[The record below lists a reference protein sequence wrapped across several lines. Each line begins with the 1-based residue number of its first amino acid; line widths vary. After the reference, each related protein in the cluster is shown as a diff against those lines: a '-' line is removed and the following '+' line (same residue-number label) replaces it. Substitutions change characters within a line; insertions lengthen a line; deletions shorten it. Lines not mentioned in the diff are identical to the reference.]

1 MPTVQ
6 RPSGLEIDLP
16 AGFTLDQ
23 PPAAGAILRRAPG
36 RRFGPVPM
44 PPIDSVAEEVPWQR
58 ALVAA
63 FEQQEMTQVDH
74 WVLAPPARTG
84 TRLRAA
90 GPPELR
96 VDVPLAGREDAA
108 ILLEQDGLYSWQFP
122 AAITPT
128 SPNTL
133 APRRGRPAAG
143 QVSRQ
148 ARFLIPLSAGEP
160 VGGPATPRGVV
171 GEMLR
176 GRVRAYVFKFAA
188 RLLVGQ
194 AMPFLE
200 RRIRRGLV
208 HLPGPD
214 PATWQRP
221 DPALL
226 PLPAD
231 RPARV
236 LLLVH
241 GTFSSTVSAYGAL
254 AATPW
259 GQAFLAAAFAT
270 YDLILGF
277 DHATLSEDPL
287 ANASELLNALQ
298 SIPWPAPPRLDA
310 VCHSRGGLVLRCLL
324 EELLPLTDF
333 HLQVGRVV
341 FVGVTNGGTLLAEP
355 ANWQVLVDLYT
366 NLAVTTCQLLGQFPQ
381 AQAVTAVLEE
391 TVRSLGAF
399 VKYLA
404 TTAVTERGIPG
415 LAAMEPNGEFITRLN
430 QVQPGQ
436 PTIAQSNYYAV
447 TSEFRSRVLGGEHE
461 PRELPARLVQWL
473 AGGLMRALMREP
485 NDLVVNTAAMTWIDP
500 AAGNYLK
507 DVLAYGE
514 NPQVYHTNYFIW
526 PQTLNALARW
536 LQLGESGSSS
546 ADLQPPTAGR
556 TRQAGFLAPASAREP
571 GRFVTAEL
579 PVAVDLDIL
588 VLLAEIP
595 LGEALAEIR
604 ATHPS
609 FVVVRQLEAPTP
621 CDYVFTAEEILALA
635 RRAAT
640 RPLAEALRL
649 RQLPPATT
657 YSGSNLPAQLP
668 VADPA
673 APTSATHAVVL
684 RQGQPVG
691 VLPPAHPLP
700 TSTELLALARQISQ
714 PRRAVD
720 LIHRRRAL
728 PTLGGET
735 LAGGLPPLRPL
746 LPRGSA
752 LAGLGELPTTRG
764 GRETVATG
772 KPAAEAVKATHA
784 PKKAVPAKRATA
796 GSRPRKSSSQPMESA
811 SVTCHFQAEM
821 DQVVAVGRL
830 APIEVQL
837 AREELLAAVGPIAAG
852 QVSRVRADQPLLVQV
867 VPRVNF
873 ALVDEAARYRVEVP
887 VPAAGDP
894 QTLTFIL
901 RATHA
906 GEGEVWVQ
914 VFQQQIPLLTLVL
927 QPQIAASPTDGPAA
941 RVQVGATASELPPT
955 PAVHQLTILE
965 RRNGTELT
973 YEFLLQLPA
982 LRVLAR
988 AESQPFTGDRQQYVE
1003 HLYEEIEQRWL
1014 SSQADAENFTAELR
1028 ALGGTLF
1035 DELIPAELQA
1045 LLWQH
1050 RQELTSILVLSEE
1063 PFIPWELVH
1072 LHAPGQALPGD
1083 EQYFLGQ
1090 LGLTRWLHAAGWPP
1104 EVLRLR
1110 PGKGRYI
1117 IPHYPHPEYQL
1128 PAAEQEEPFLREE
1141 LQAKRVAPTAQAV
1154 RKLMQ
1159 EPGELDFL
1167 HFAGHGEATLGN
1179 IANAQL
1185 LLQGRMEG
1193 DSYLPEYLSAS
1204 IVRQYAKLRVARPL
1218 VVLNACQA
1226 GRAGYQLTGIG
1237 GFARAFLLGGAGA
1250 FVGALWSVGDQ
1261 PARTFTE
1268 EFYRRLRAG
1277 DSLAQ
1282 ATTAARRAAQLAGD
1296 ATWLAYAVYGH
1307 PHAAA
1312 TTR

>member
-6 RPSGLEIDLP
+6 RPSGLELDLP

-23 PPAAGAILRRAPG
+23 PAVIAATPRRAPG
-36 RRFGPVPM
+36 VRRFGPVPM
-44 PPIDSVAEEVPWQR
+44 PQADLAAEHTSWQR
-58 ALVAA
+58 ALIVA

-74 WVLAPPARTG
+74 WVLAPVTSTD

-96 VDVPLAGREDAA
+96 VDVPLAEREDAV

-122 AAITPT
+122 AVVTPT
-128 SPNTL
+128 PPGTL
-133 APRRGRPAAG
+133 SPRRGQPAAG

-148 ARFLIPLSAGEP
+148 ARFLIPLATGEP
-160 VGGPATPRGVV
+160 VGGGPTAPRGVV
-171 GEMLR
+171 GDVLQ

-200 RRIRRGLV
+200 RRVQRGLL
-208 HLPGPD
+208 HLPGND
-214 PATWQRP
+214 PATWRRA
-221 DPALL
+221 DPARL

-241 GTFSSTVSAYGAL
+241 GTFSSTISAYGAL

-259 GQAFLAAAFAT
+259 GQAFLAATFAT
-270 YDLILGF
+270 YDLVLGF

-287 ANASELLNALQ
+287 ANASELLSALQ
-298 SIPWPAPPRLDA
+298 AIPWPAPPRLDA
-310 VCHSRGGLVLRCLL
+310 VCHSRGGLVLRSLL
-324 EELLPLTDF
+324 EQLLPLTDF
-333 HLQVGRVV
+333 HPQVGRVV

-366 NLAVTTCQLLGQFPQ
+366 NLAVTTCQLVGQFPQ
-381 AQAVTAVLEE
+381 ARAVTTVLEE

-404 TTAVTERGIPG
+404 ATTVTERGVPG
-415 LAAMEPNGEFITRLN
+415 LAAMEPAGEFITWLN

-447 TSEFRSRVLGGEHE
+447 TSEFRPQVLGGEHE

-485 NDLVVNTAAMTWIDP
+485 NDLVVNTAAMTRIDP

-507 DVLAYGE
+507 DVLALGE

-526 PQTLNALARW
+526 PPVLNALARW
-536 LQLGESGSSS
+536 LQLAEPNGS
-546 ADLQPPTAGR
+546 LVEPQPPAAGR
-556 TRQAGFLAPASAREP
+556 TRRAVAPANAREP

-579 PVAVDLDIL
+579 PVTVDLNVL
-588 VLLAEIP
+588 VLLAEIT
-595 LGEALAEIR
+595 LGEALAEIKMV
-604 ATHPS
+604 HPS
-609 FVVVRQLEAPTP
+609 FVVVRQLESAAPR
-621 CDYVFTAEEILALA
+621 DYVFTAEEVLVLV
-635 RRAAT
+635 RRAAAQS
-640 RPLAEALRL
+640 LAEALRL
-649 RQLPPATT
+649 RQLPPSAS
-657 YSGSNLPAQLP
+657 YSGGSLPAQLL
-668 VADPA
+668 VTGPA
-673 APTSATHAVVL
+673 APTSASHAVVL

-691 VLPPAHPLP
+691 VLPPARPLP
-700 TSTELLALARQISQ
+700 TSAELLALARQISQ
-714 PRRAVD
+714 PRREVD

-728 PTLGGET
+728 PTLGRET
-735 LAGGLPPLRPL
+735 LAGGLPPLQPL

-752 LAGLGELPTTRG
+752 LAGLGDLHTTRG
-764 GRETVATG
+764 GRETVAAS
-772 KPAAEAVKATHA
+772 KPTAATHA
-784 PKKAVPAKRATA
+784 PKKAAPDRQATG
-796 GSRPRKSSSQPMESA
+796 GSRPRKNSSQPVESA
-811 SVTCHFQAEM
+811 SVTCHFRAEM
-821 DQVVAVGRL
+821 DQVVAIGRL
-830 APIEVQL
+830 ASVEVQL
-837 AREELLAAVGPIAAG
+837 AREELLAAASPTTANQSAEV
-852 QVSRVRADQPLLVQV
+852 QADQSLLVQV
-867 VPRVNF
+867 IPRVNF

-887 VPAAGDP
+887 VPAAGNP
-894 QTLTFIL
+894 CTLTFNL

-914 VFQQQIPLLTLVL
+914 IFQQQVPLLTLSL
-927 QPQIAASPTDGPAA
+927 QPQIAASPAVGPVT
-941 RVQVGATASELPPT
+941 RVQVGATASELT
-955 PAVHQLTILE
+955 STSAVHQLTILE

-973 YEFLLQLPA
+973 YEFLLQLPS
-982 LRVLAR
+982 LQVLAR

-1035 DELIPAELQA
+1035 DELIPVELQA

-1050 RQELTSILVLSEE
+1050 RRELNSILVLSEE

-1072 LHAPGQALPGD
+1072 LHAPGQTLPGD

-1104 EVLRLR
+1104 EALRLR

-1117 IPHYPHPEYQL
+1117 IPHYPHSEYQL
-1128 PAAEQEEPFLREE
+1128 PAAEQEELFLREE

-1154 RKLMQ
+1154 RKLVQ

-1167 HFAGHGEATLGN
+1167 HFAGHGEVLLGN

-1185 LLQGRMEG
+1185 LLQGRVEG
-1193 DSYLPEYLSAS
+1193 GNYLPEYLSANT
-1204 IVRQYAKLRVARPL
+1204 VRQYANIKSARPL

-1237 GFARAFLLGGAGA
+1237 GFARSFLLAGASA

-1268 EFYRRLRAG
+1268 EFYHRLRAG

-1282 ATTAARRAAQLAGD
+1282 ATTAARKAAQLAGD
-1296 ATWLAYAVYGH
+1296 ATWLAYTVYGH
-1307 PHAAA
+1307 PHAKA